1 METSSSIATEVF
13 NVPNVI
19 LWSRPLEKMKFI
31 STIGKLIQ
39 IDIVNFFC
47 KVFFFFLK
55 T

>member
-1 METSSSIATEVF
+1 METSSSIVTEVF

-31 STIGKLIQ
+31 STIGKLTQ

-47 KVFFFFLK
+47 KVFFKK
-55 T
+55 TW